1 MSEQQEQQSQEIS
14 YNLEQIKGLG
24 AVSIAKLNALGIYN
38 IKDLAVAGTVDIAS
52 ALGKSQDWVFN
63 MILDARM
70 FLNKYDNLNDD
81 IMTAGQYLDL
91 ELNREKLKTGVDSLD
106 NLLGGGIETRCIT
119 EFYGKF
125 GSGKSQICFTLA
137 VLATLPKE
145 QGGLDGSTMYIDT
158 EGTFSS
164 VRIKEII
171 SERKLDPS
179 TINKIYRRRPE
190 SAALL
195 ELHVNNLSSIILE
208 RNIKLVVVDSII
220 ILHRQEYIGREQL
233 SRRQQSLSAV
243 MNKLLKLA
251 ESYNIAVVITNQIS
265 SDPGANPLYHEEVDH
280 ATGGNVIAHASS
292 HRIHLE
298 RLSKKVKATMVDSP
312 RLDKTECYFT
322 LEPRGID
329 KFVEKKR
336 GE

>member
-1 MSEQQEQQSQEIS
+1 MSEQQKEEIS
-14 YNLEQIKGLG
+14 FDLEQIKGLG
-24 AVSIAKLNALGIYN
+24 DVSIAKLNALGIYS
-38 IKDLAVAGTVDIAS
+38 IKDLAVAGTVDIAT
-52 ALGKSQDWVFN
+52 ALQKSQDWVFN
-63 MILDARM
+63 KILDART
-70 FLNKYDNLNDD
+70 FLRDYDNLNDD
-81 IMTAGQYLDL
+81 LMTAGQYLDI
-91 ELNREKLKTGVDSLD
+91 EINRKKLKTGVDALD
-106 NLLGGGIETRCIT
+106 DLLGGGIETRCIT
-119 EFYGKF
+119 EFYGKYA
-125 GSGKSQICFTLA
+125 SGKSQLCFTLS
-137 VLATLPKE
+137 VLATLPE
-145 QGGLDGSTMYIDT
+145 DQGGLDGCTMYIDA

-164 VRIKEII
+164 LRIREII
-171 SERKLDPS
+171 EQRNMDPQ
-179 TINKIYRRRPE
+179 TINKIYRKRPE

-195 ELHVNNLSSIILE
+195 ELYVNDLSKIIRE
-208 RNIKLVVVDSII
+208 KNIKLIIVDSII

-298 RLSKKVKATMVDSP
+298 RFSKKVKATMVDSP
-312 RLDKTECYFT
+312 RLSKNECLFT

-329 KFVEKKR
+329 KYVDKR
-336 GE
+336 KGE